1 MVEKTCR
8 KVWEV
13 SLPTPKEKSHPI
25 YLHIDASADVS
36 YCRNAFLVPPL
47 RSQNLAGSITSAAK
61 YLFVILL
68 VNHMSHPSPLTTMGR
83 LTFAVS
89 SQGALDFVEELQV
102 RESDWEVADRHG
114 CVVWVATQCAMMIPV
129 PRRHESDACRAGA
142 WA

>member
-1 MVEKTCR
+1 
-8 KVWEV
+8 
-13 SLPTPKEKSHPI
+13 
-25 YLHIDASADVS
+25 
-36 YCRNAFLVPPL
+36 
-47 RSQNLAGSITSAAK
+47 
-61 YLFVILL
+61 
-68 VNHMSHPSPLTTMGR
+68 MSHPSPLTTMGR

-142 WA
+142 WAQRDNFMADCAFKSSHITWFSGSSGCFFS